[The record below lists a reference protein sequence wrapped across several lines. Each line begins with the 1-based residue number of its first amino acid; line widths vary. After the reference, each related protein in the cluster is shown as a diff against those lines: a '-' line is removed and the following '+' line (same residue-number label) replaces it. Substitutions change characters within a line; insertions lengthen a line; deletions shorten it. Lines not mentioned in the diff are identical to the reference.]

1 MVTQVNIDPLRQLDE
16 LRLGGHA
23 AHGAHAVTQVPAG
36 DVAIFVRV
44 KFPDGL
50 PELFNLLWLQRP
62 VRLPVRA
69 ALAQK
74 EEGWAQ
80 QVVCDRAGLGQHRGA
95 WEARRWLPAPLHSS
109 APLCS

>member
-1 MVTQVNIDPLRQLDE
+1 MVTQVNIDLLRQLDE

-50 PELFNLLWLQRP
+50 PELFNLLWL
-62 VRLPVRA
+62 PVRA
-69 ALAQK
+69 ALTQK
-74 EEGWAQ
+74 DEGWAQ
-80 QVVCDRAGLGQHRGA
+80 QDVCDRAGLGQHGGVG
-95 WEARRWLPAPLHSS
+95 LGSSPLAASPPS
-109 APLCS
+109 LVCTTV